1 MASLVASLK
10 DSLFHRIE
18 KTAVLR
24 HGHSSGLSS
33 DMLLVNSS
41 SEAKYDCKTCINFH
55 RFGSNEGHMV
65 MRKALEHNVN
75 RSFFFFY
82 IFY

>member
-1 MASLVASLK
+1 MLWLLCVASLK
-10 DSLFHRIE
+10 DSLFHSIE
-18 KTAVLR
+18 KTRVLR

-33 DMLLVNSS
+33 DILLVNSS

-55 RFGSNEGHMV
+55 WFGGNEGHMV
-65 MRKALEHNVN
+65 MRRTLEHNVN
-75 RSFFFFY
+75 HSFFY